1 MDDSDND
8 YEHKYHKYKKKYNQ
22 LKLQNRLMETAIT
35 TSTDNDEI
43 SEDMGKCDV
52 MPKQDLVVYELK
64 ISDRWKF
71 RQNFP
76 KAILNAKPENL
87 LPEKIWFIKKTIRF
101 KTNYNDK
108 KVLLK
113 DYILPV
119 DLCCF
124 KSCLNKQEL
133 NKLHQI
139 FGKLFVDYKQLDIPR
154 SYQPDRGL
162 TYLFTGDQGK
172 TQYADKTLEFMKT
185 YNDTLYKLM
194 IKIMKNLALI
204 YGIKDDQVNYL
215 SKYVQIVILEYKQ
228 DSGIWMHIDNVARYD
243 QGPIVTISIGPEKI
257 YYDFTP
263 TLLFKN
269 PKLKPIRIEVENG
282 DLVIMDGSSRMEWAH
297 GLPYDVPFDK
307 TKYTI
312 MLKADKFGAEHLI
325 RNDIL
330 KVDITTT
337 KRLCHLT
344 KKSLARHMKEIYLK

>member
-1 MDDSDND
+1 MDD

-22 LKLQNRLMETAIT
+22 LKLQIGSADK
-35 TSTDNDEI
+35 S
-43 SEDMGKCDV
+43 SEEESIDMGKCQV
-52 MPKQDLVVYELK
+52 IPKKELVVYELK
-64 ISDRWKF
+64 IPDRWKF
-71 RQNFP
+71 RQQFP

-108 KVLLK
+108 KIKL
-113 DYILPV
+113 DNYILPV

-124 KSCLNKQEL
+124 KSCLDSNEL
-133 NKLHQI
+133 DKLHQI
-139 FGKLFVDYKQLDIPR
+139 FGKLFQDYKHLDIPR
-154 SYQPDRGL
+154 SYQADRGL

-172 TQYADKTLEFMKT
+172 TQYAGKTLEFMKS
-185 YNDTLYKLM
+185 YNTDLYKLM

-263 TLLFKN
+263 TLLYKN
-269 PKLKPIRIEVENG
+269 TELKPIRIEVDNG

-325 RNDIL
+325 KNKIL
-330 KVDITTT
+330 GIDITTT
-337 KRLCHLT
+337 KRLCHIA
-344 KKSLARHMKEIYLK
+344 KNIPN